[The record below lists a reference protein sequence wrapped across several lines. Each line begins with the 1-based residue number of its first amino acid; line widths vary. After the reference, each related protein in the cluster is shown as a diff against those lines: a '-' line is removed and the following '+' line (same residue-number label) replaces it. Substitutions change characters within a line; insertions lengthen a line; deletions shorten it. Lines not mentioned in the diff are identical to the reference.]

1 MQLPDVSRTYPA
13 EIEEL
18 AIGKGEYLI
27 GGARSPAFLDL
38 DGARHRRPVIFG
50 EAYDNITGYPK
61 EVEPMFSGR
70 EKDIEEWAVMW
81 KELGADGV
89 CLRLSRDDSPELV
102 ARISQRTRLPIM
114 ISGDTDILVST
125 AESIKDTVLIINCLD
140 SEQSLEMAGCCGEH
154 IVVAVCDD
162 DPQRMIEQM
171 KERGAKKVLVDLG
184 RAREGGGMKD
194 LRDRIMSYRED
205 GLLGME
211 GFGHNIVCDVS
222 TTWYEDEE
230 IFLPAR
236 VGTMAEATAALT
248 AMMAGADVI
257 IVKSPGSA
265 DMARV
270 YGEELADL

>member
-1 MQLPDVSRTYPA
+1 
-13 EIEEL
+13 
-18 AIGKGEYLI
+18 
-27 GGARSPAFLDL
+27 
-38 DGARHRRPVIFG
+38 
-50 EAYDNITGYPK
+50 
-61 EVEPMFSGR
+61 
-70 EKDIEEWAVMW
+70 
-81 KELGADGV
+81 
-89 CLRLSRDDSPELV
+89 
-102 ARISQRTRLPIM
+102 
-114 ISGDTDILVST
+114 
-125 AESIKDTVLIINCLD
+125 
-140 SEQSLEMAGCCGEH
+140 
-154 IVVAVCDD
+154 
-162 DPQRMIEQM
+162 
-171 KERGAKKVLVDLG
+171 
-184 RAREGGGMKD
+184 MKD